1 MNKSILY
8 IVGAVALIGGGA
20 FLFLKNKRSKDT
32 SKLKDIALETANIG
46 VGSPTKITE
55 EVKKDNSKNVAEAI
69 NLATEIADLKAKKLK
84 FTIMP
89 NSEFSN
95 TDEANNGFWA
105 TNQNVLKQL
114 KESTL
119 LNISNQIKAL
129 NEKIVA
135 LGYMEVNGGISK
147 IN

>member
-1 MNKSILY
+1 MKNSVLY
-8 IVGAVALIGGGA
+8 IVGALALLGGGA
-20 FLFLKNKRSKDT
+20 FLFLKNKKAKDT

-46 VGSPTKITE
+46 VGTKSSDVVT
-55 EVKKDNSKNVAEAI
+55 KDNSKNVAEAI

-105 TNQNVLKQL
+105 TNQTVLKQL

-119 LNISNQIKAL
+119 LTISNEIKAL

-135 LGYMEVNGGISK
+135 LGYMEVNGGITK

>member
-1 MNKSILY
+1 MKNSVLY
-8 IVGAVALIGGGA
+8 IVGALALLGGGA
-20 FLFLKNKRSKDT
+20 FLFLKNKKAKDT
-32 SKLKDIALETANIG
+32 SKLKDIALQTANIG
-46 VGSPTKITE
+46 VGTKSSDAVT
-55 EVKKDNSKNVAEAI
+55 KDNSKNVAEAI

-105 TNQNVLKQL
+105 TNSTVLKQL

-119 LNISNQIKAL
+119 LTISNEIKAL

-135 LGYMEVNGGISK
+135 LGYMEVNGGITK

>member
-1 MNKSILY
+1 MKNSVLY
-8 IVGAVALIGGGA
+8 IVGGLALLGGGA
-20 FLFLKNKRSKDT
+20 FLFLKNKKAKDT

-46 VGSPTKITE
+46 VGTKSSDAVT
-55 EVKKDNSKNVAEAI
+55 KDNSKNVAEAI

-105 TNQNVLKQL
+105 TNPTVLKQL

-119 LNISNQIKAL
+119 LTISNEIKAL

-135 LGYMEVNGGISK
+135 LGYMEVNGGITK

>member
-1 MNKSILY
+1 MKNSVLY
-8 IVGAVALIGGGA
+8 IVGAVALIGVGA
-20 FLFLKNKRSKDT
+20 IIFLKKKNNKDKD
-32 SKLKDIALETANIG
+32 KLAELQNLSTNVA
-46 VGSPTKITE
+46 VGTKSSDAVT
-55 EVKKDNSKNVAEAI
+55 KDNSKNVAEAI

-89 NSEFSN
+89 NSEFSS
-95 TDEANNGFWA
+95 TDEGQNGFWA

-119 LNISNQIKAL
+119 LTISNEIKAL
-129 NEKIVA
+129 NEKIVT
-135 LGYMEVNGGISK
+135 LGYMEVNGGITK

>member
-1 MNKSILY
+1 MKNSVLY
-8 IVGAVALIGGGA
+8 IVGALALLGGGA
-20 FLFLKNKRSKDT
+20 FLFLKNKKAKDT

-46 VGSPTKITE
+46 VGTKSSDAVT
-55 EVKKDNSKNVAEAI
+55 KDNSKNVAEAI

-95 TDEANNGFWA
+95 TDEGQNGFWA

-119 LNISNQIKAL
+119 LTISNQIKAL

-135 LGYMEVNGGISK
+135 LGYMEVNGGITK

>member
-1 MNKSILY
+1 MKNSVLY
-8 IVGAVALIGGGA
+8 IVGAVALIGVGA
-20 FLFLKNKRSKDT
+20 IIFLKKKNNKDKD
-32 SKLKDIALETANIG
+32 KLAELQNLSTNVA
-46 VGSPTKITE
+46 VGTKSSDAVT
-55 EVKKDNSKNVAEAI
+55 KDNSKNVAEAI

-89 NSEFSN
+89 NSEFSS
-95 TDEANNGFWA
+95 TDEGQNGFWA

-119 LNISNQIKAL
+119 LTISNEIKAL

-135 LGYMEVNGGISK
+135 LGYMEVNGGITK